1 MREFNFMAVVKVGA
15 VIMAFGFLAN
25 FFSGGGSDKALN
37 LPALVQDGALVVDVR
52 TAAEFSGGH
61 IEDAINIPYDVI
73 AREIGKHKADKD
85 HPVIV
90 YCHSGSRSAAAKRSL
105 TAAGY
110 TCVVNGGSFRRM
122 NKLLGQ

>member
-1 MREFNFMAVVKVGA
+1 MAIVKVGA

-52 TAAEFSGGH
+52 TSSEFSRGH
-61 IEDAINIPYDVI
+61 IEEAVNIPYDVI
-73 AREIGKHKADKD
+73 TREIGKHSADKE

-105 TAAGY
+105 ESAGY
-110 TCVVNGGSFRRM
+110 TRVVNGGSFRRM